1 MNSLPDGYTA
11 LVIGAGGALG
21 GALVEQLRADP
32 RCGRV
37 QAVGRHTEPALDVSS
52 EDSIAAAAQALAQ
65 AAPWHLIVLATG
77 MLHSATARPE
87 KRLGELSMAAMQ
99 EVFQVNT
106 FGPALV
112 LRHFALLL
120 DRHCGRMGLLSAK
133 VGSIGDNRLG
143 GWYTYRASKAA
154 LNMMVRTASI
164 ELRRTHP
171 GAVLAALHPGTV
183 KSALSR
189 PFRGDEIGQAPEA
202 AAQALLQVLDGLKPE
217 DSGGFFAWDGQAL
230 PW

>member
-11 LVIGAGGALG
+11 LVIGASGALG
-21 GALVEQLRADP
+21 GALAQRLRADP
-32 RCGRV
+32 RCSRLHALGR
-37 QAVGRHTEPALDVSS
+37 RTEPALDVSS

-65 AAPWHLIVLATG
+65 AAPWHLIFVATG

-112 LRHFALLL
+112 LRHFAPLL

-202 AAQALLQVLDGLKPE
+202 AAQALLQVMDCLKPE
-217 DSGGFFAWDGQAL
+217 DSGGFFAWDGQGL